1 MELFESFDEG
11 HGFSVGTTQAE
22 QAGQIDNGMLRVSF
36 TLILLV
42 TYLVFLAVNCAG
54 PQQIECV
61 HPGSPVIFAFLLH
74 PDEPGFWVIS
84 PVAAFCSWT
93 ELETAAVC

>member
-1 MELFESFDEG
+1 MELFESFDEA

-22 QAGQIDNGMLRVSF
+22 QAGQIDSGMLRVSF

-54 PQQIECV
+54 PQQIECF
-61 HPGSPVIFAFLLH
+61 HPGSPVPCHI
-74 PDEPGFWVIS
+74 V
-84 PVAAFCSWT
+84 
-93 ELETAAVC
+93 